1 MYFKK
6 HEEYDDA
13 IKLQE
18 KQLLENYRYNESEL
32 QEIEGKFKE
41 LQAPL
46 TKEKLPLV
54 MRDFEGKRDF
64 SNISTSYVYE
74 MEEWV
79 NHIDSILRDPQKEG
93 QLEMAKNIKKLGVPI
108 DTIIQSTI
116 GISNEEF
123 QNL

>member
-1 MYFKK
+1 
-6 HEEYDDA
+6 
-13 IKLQE
+13 
-18 KQLLENYRYNESEL
+18 
-32 QEIEGKFKE
+32 
-41 LQAPL
+41 
-46 TKEKLPLV
+46 
-54 MRDFEGKRDF
+54 
-64 SNISTSYVYE
+64 

>member
-1 MYFKK
+1 MLFFQEKRDDNILYIPRVYFKK

-18 KQLLENYRYNESEL
+18 KQLLEKYRYNESEL

-54 MRDFEGKRDF
+54 MRDFEGNATF
-64 SNISTSYVYE
+64 LIFQ
-74 MEEWV
+74 
-79 NHIDSILRDPQKEG
+79 LRTYMRWRNG
-93 QLEMAKNIKKLGVPI
+93 
-108 DTIIQSTI
+108 
-116 GISNEEF
+116 
-123 QNL
+123 